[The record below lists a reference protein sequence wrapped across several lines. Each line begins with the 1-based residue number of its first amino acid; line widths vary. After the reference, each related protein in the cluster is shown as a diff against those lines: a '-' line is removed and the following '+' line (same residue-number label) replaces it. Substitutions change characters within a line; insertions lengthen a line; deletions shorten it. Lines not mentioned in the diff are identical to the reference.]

1 MPTFDTPAPI
11 SARVDIVLGDIRFVT
26 GDRADTVVEVEPIDP
41 TRRLD
46 LEAAAQVEITFTDG
60 RLQVTHP
67 KVRAMFTKRYGSVKV
82 LVRLPAGS
90 DVRGD
95 TAQGECVVQ
104 GVVGSC
110 RLKTAIGGLR
120 VGQATE
126 VRLRTSGGK
135 VVVDHVTGRADV
147 DANGDIRI
155 RRIDGGA
162 AVRSIGGD
170 IRVGELGGGPAD
182 LYAAIGKVEVGVAQ
196 GIAVRLDARTSTGQV
211 RDLLEPSAP
220 GHPDRAVALRAR
232 CHGGDIVVR
241 RAGAGHDTPH
251 RAAPLAG

>member
-1 MPTFDTPAPI
+1 MTGRQATVGAEQQPTDPPTSGEHRMPTFDTPAPI

-110 RLKTAIGGLR
+110 R
-120 VGQATE
+120 
-126 VRLRTSGGK
+126 
-135 VVVDHVTGRADV
+135 
-147 DANGDIRI
+147 
-155 RRIDGGA
+155 
-162 AVRSIGGD
+162 
-170 IRVGELGGGPAD
+170 
-182 LYAAIGKVEVGVAQ
+182 
-196 GIAVRLDARTSTGQV
+196 
-211 RDLLEPSAP
+211 
-220 GHPDRAVALRAR
+220 
-232 CHGGDIVVR
+232 
-241 RAGAGHDTPH
+241 
-251 RAAPLAG
+251 